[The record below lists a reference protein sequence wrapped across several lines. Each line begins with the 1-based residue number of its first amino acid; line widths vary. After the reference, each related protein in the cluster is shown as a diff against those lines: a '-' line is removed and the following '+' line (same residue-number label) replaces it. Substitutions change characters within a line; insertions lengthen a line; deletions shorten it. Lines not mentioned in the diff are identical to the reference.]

1 MADDAAARST
11 FQQLFEDLRTNV
23 QLADRALS
31 KVLDDARAGR
41 EGVVEDVGTVLRQL
55 RADISQVLAE
65 LDATT
70 TDERAAYLAEARRR
84 LSAARGVLDEMW
96 VRGALGRQEMRDQ
109 TEQVLTAAENA
120 WLAARSRLGD
130 VQQDVD
136 RAAAD
141 VRADLEAAL
150 KAFGAALSEA
160 RGAFARE
167 TGG

>member
-1 MADDAAARST
+1 MTDDPATRSA
-11 FQQLFEDLRTNV
+11 FQQLLQDLRTNV
-23 QLADRALS
+23 RLADDALS
-31 KVLDDARAGR
+31 KVLDDTRAGR
-41 EGVVEDVGTVLRQL
+41 EWVAEDVGTTLRQL

-70 TDERAAYLAEARRR
+70 SDERAAYLAEARRR

-96 VRGALGRQEMRDQ
+96 VHGALGRQEVRDQ
-109 TEQVLTAAENA
+109 SEQLLTAAENA

-130 VQQDVD
+130 VQRDLD

-141 VRADLEAAL
+141 ARGDLETAL
-150 KAFGAALSEA
+150 QSFGSALSAA
-160 RGAFARE
+160 RAAFARE

>member
-1 MADDAAARST
+1 MSEDPAARSA
-11 FQQLFEDLRTNV
+11 FQQLLEDLRTNV
-23 QLADRALS
+23 KLADHALAGM
-31 KVLDDARAGR
+31 LDDTRAGR
-41 EGVVEDVGTVLRQL
+41 EGVVEDVGSTLRQL

-96 VRGALGRQEMRDQ
+96 VRGALGRQEVRDQ
-109 TEQVLTAAENA
+109 SEELLTAAESA
-120 WLAARSRLGD
+120 WLAARRRLGE

-136 RAAAD
+136 RAASDA
-141 VRADLEAAL
+141 RADLEASL
-150 KAFGAALSEA
+150 RSFGSALSAA
-160 RGAFARE
+160 RAAFTRE